1 MGLARE
7 AIRAVSV
14 AAAAGIAV
22 GGAFGLLAPSSAA
35 AVDTPPAPPAATR
48 PAIVTSVDL
57 LGRAQLSVTVR
68 FTNTGRTTVHLTGF
82 DVLADGRALPRLSV
96 TPAALDLRPGAT
108 ADETVS
114 FTAPA
119 STAGLTLTLPDGEQ
133 LPLQL

>member
-1 MGLARE
+1 MGLARD

-22 GGAFGLLAPSSAA
+22 GGALGLLAPSSAA
-35 AVDTPPAPPAATR
+35 AVDTPPAPAAAAR

-68 FTNTGRTTVHLTGF
+68 FTNTGRATEHLTGF
-82 DVLADGRALPRLSV
+82 DVLADGRPLTRLGV
-96 TPAALDLRPGAT
+96 EPAALDLRPGAT

-114 FTAPA
+114 FTAPTPA
-119 STAGLTLTLPDGEQ
+119 ADLTLTLPDGVQ
-133 LPLQL
+133 LPLEL